1 MLENLG
7 FDDLLVEESSPVNP
21 ALKAGHEG
29 LMNKNFLTT
38 SGVLIAAGTG
48 VAGGAL
54 LVTAFPAQILG
65 AAAISGGLL
74 YAGDR
79 MDKGLPPVPGQA
91 KPAEAKPAEA
101 TPAPA
106 AVPA

>member
-7 FDDLLVEESSPVNP
+7 FDDLLVEESSPINP
-21 ALKAGHEG
+21 ALVAGHEG

-38 SGVLIAAGTG
+38 SGVLLAAGTG
-48 VAGGAL
+48 VAGGAVL
-54 LVTAFPAQILG
+54 LTAFPAQVLG

-79 MDKGLPPVPGQA
+79 LSLIHI
-91 KPAEAKPAEA
+91 
-101 TPAPA
+101 
-106 AVPA
+106 

>member
-29 LMNKNFLTT
+29 LMNQNFLTT

-54 LVTAFPAQILG
+54 LVTAFPAQVLG
-65 AAAISGGLL
+65 AAALSGGLL

-79 MDKGLPPVPGQA
+79 KDKGLPLVPGQ
-91 KPAEAKPAEA
+91 AKPAEA